1 MDNTDKNYEQEIEII
16 SNKIKQ
22 ARNNI
27 EKVIFGQSKVID
39 LCLSAILSEGHF
51 LLIGLPGL
59 GKTKLVEALGIT
71 LGLDNNRIQYTPDLM
86 PADILGSEILMG
98 DANNRNFKF
107 VKGPIFCQLLMADE
121 INRAS
126 PRTQSALLQAMQEK
140 EVSIAGVKYK
150 LPQPFHV
157 MATQNPIEQEG
168 TYPLPEAQLD
178 RFIMQ
183 IDIGY
188 PSLEDEKNI
197 IKNTTC
203 GEDYWIEKCLN
214 SEDLINAQKLVRNM
228 PIGEKVVDTI
238 LKIVALTR
246 PESSNIEEVKKHISW
261 GAGPRASQALMLTS
275 RAYALLDGRYAPSV
289 DDVLYLAPAVLK
301 HRINTNFSAR
311 AEGLDKEDIINKI
324 INSI

>member
-1 MDNTDKNYEQEIEII
+1 LYNIDKDYEQEVEVI
-16 SNKIKQ
+16 SNKIKH
-22 ARNNI
+22 ARTNI

-59 GKTKLVEALGIT
+59 GKTKLVEALSTT
-71 LGLDNNRIQYTPDLM
+71 LGLDSNRIQYTPDLM
-86 PADILGSEILMG
+86 PADILGSEILVG

-107 VKGPIFCQLLMADE
+107 IKGPIFCQLLMADE

-140 EVSIAGVKYK
+140 EVSIAGIKYK
-150 LPQPFHV
+150 LPEPFHV

-188 PSLEDEKNI
+188 PSLENEKNI
-197 IKNTTC
+197 VKNTTC
-203 GEDYWIEKCLN
+203 GEETVIEKCLN
-214 SEDLINAQKLVRNM
+214 TEELISAQKLVRNL
-228 PIGEKVVDTI
+228 PIGENVVDTI
-238 LKIVALTR
+238 LRIVSQTR
-246 PESSNIEEVKKHISW
+246 PETSNIEEVQRYVRW
-261 GAGPRASQALMLTS
+261 GAGPRASQALMLTA
-275 RAYALLDGRYAPSV
+275 RAYALLDGRFAPSI
-289 DDVLYLAPAVLK
+289 DDIIYLAPAVLK
-301 HRINTNFSAR
+301 HRMNINFSAR
-311 AEGLDKEDIINKI
+311 AEGLNIEDIIKKI
-324 INSI
+324 TNSI